1 MHGVQVMGPVESILC
16 ALPLLDLEGS
26 MAIQEIAEDICG
38 SWRFTD
44 LCPLEAGRPSGRA
57 LA

>member
-57 LA
+57 L